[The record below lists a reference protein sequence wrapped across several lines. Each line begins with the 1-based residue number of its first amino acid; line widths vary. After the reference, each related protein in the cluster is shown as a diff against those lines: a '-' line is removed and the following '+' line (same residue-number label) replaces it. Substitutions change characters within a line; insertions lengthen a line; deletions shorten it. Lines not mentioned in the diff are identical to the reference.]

1 MMKHQHA
8 ARKQV
13 WGDVEQANPEKEQID
28 YAELNFGVTTIEY
41 ASERSSFSFDGFRV
55 VTWFSNKNYEKI
67 HKITEPLDH
76 STASEIVSE
85 NGGWDYTE

>member
-1 MMKHQHA
+1 MNHQHA

-13 WGDVEQANPEKEQID
+13 WGGVEQANPSKEHVD

-41 ASERSSFSFDGFRV
+41 ASERSSFDFHGFRV
-55 VTWFSNKNYEKI
+55 VTWFSDENYEPI
-67 HKITEPLDH
+67 HRMTKRLDH
-76 STASEIVSE
+76 TTASEIVSA